1 MRISKL
7 SDSGQSTNVAEGDAQ
22 ETEVVVL
29 RRRAA
34 ELLIAQRDGVN
45 RRIHSRMM
53 SQARKVSDTEDVLS
67 TALRRLDSLILS
79 GRARARTDAEL
90 FALVHEVIERSIREK
105 ARNARR
111 LKRREQIASELLAQS
126 QYQAIVPSQELF
138 QRLGQ
143 LARDE
148 IDKEIAI
155 LRARGLRFHEIAE
168 SMGLPDTVVR
178 KRWSRLKSRA
188 EEMLNGGD
196 RDDHRQ

>member
-1 MRISKL
+1 L
-7 SDSGQSTNVAEGDAQ
+7 SDSGQSTTSAEGDAK
-22 ETEVVVL
+22 EPEVVVL

-53 SQARKVSDTEDVLS
+53 SQARKVTDTEDVLS

-126 QYQAIVPSQELF
+126 QFRAVVPSQELF

-155 LRARGLRFHEIAE
+155 LRARGLRLHEIAE
-168 SMGLPDTVVR
+168 SMGLSDTVVR

-196 RDDHRQ
+196 RDDYRQ